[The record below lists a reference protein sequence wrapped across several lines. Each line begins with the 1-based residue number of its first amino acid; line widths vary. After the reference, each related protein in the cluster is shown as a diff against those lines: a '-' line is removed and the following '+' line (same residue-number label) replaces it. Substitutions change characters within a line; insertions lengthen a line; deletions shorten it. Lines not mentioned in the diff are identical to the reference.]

1 MWRANWVPHGAMPT
15 ARCQIIWRRSEKG
28 RYIMLLSFDME
39 TGAVLRA
46 DPQECEPAGIA
57 VAERPHVNQL
67 QLGLQLVEYCWSTNE
82 RMGD

>member
-1 MWRANWVPHGAMPT
+1 
-15 ARCQIIWRRSEKG
+15 
-28 RYIMLLSFDME
+28 MLLSFDME

-67 QLGLQLVEYCWSTNE
+67 QLGLQLVEYCWSTSE